1 MRMPT
6 RRAAIA
12 HSRTTWLADVRV
24 DFAMDAF
31 AKSLGLTWSEL
42 GAIAAAA
49 IAAAG
54 LLAALLWYLRR
65 SSSGEDESADHTAQ
79 LERRQLLLSC
89 GDVKVLADLAIQRH
103 MSDTAFF
110 QRFQE
115 QPCFG
120 VLLPHFSD
128 EFREHLAQKPKP
140 DRRANL
146 ATACRA
152 ECERLERLWQAR

>member
-1 MRMPT
+1 
-6 RRAAIA
+6 
-12 HSRTTWLADVRV
+12 
-24 DFAMDAF
+24 MDAF
-31 AKSLGLTWSEL
+31 AKWLGLTWSEL

-54 LLAALLWYLRR
+54 LLAALRWYLRR
-65 SSSGEDESADHTAQ
+65 PSNGEDESVEHAAQ
-79 LERRQLLLSC
+79 LERRQSLLSC
-89 GDVKVLADLAIQRH
+89 SDVKALADLAIQRH
-103 MSDTAFF
+103 MSDAIFL

-128 EFREHLAQKPKP
+128 EFREYLAQKLKP
-140 DRRANL
+140 DRRSNL
-146 ATACRA
+146 AIACRA

>member
-1 MRMPT
+1 ML
-6 RRAAIA
+6 AIG
-12 HSRTTWLADVRV
+12 V
-24 DFAMDAF
+24 
-31 AKSLGLTWSEL
+31 
-42 GAIAAAA
+42 AAA

-54 LLAALLWYLRR
+54 LLAVLSWYLRQA
-65 SSSGEDESADHTAQ
+65 SDGEDENLDHTAQ
-79 LERRQLLLSC
+79 PERRQLLLSC
-89 GDVKVLADLAIQRH
+89 GDVKALADLAIQRH
-103 MSDTAFF
+103 MSDAAFL

-128 EFREHLAQKPKP
+128 EFREQLVQKPKP

>member
-1 MRMPT
+1 
-6 RRAAIA
+6 
-12 HSRTTWLADVRV
+12 
-24 DFAMDAF
+24 MDAF
-31 AKSLGLTWSEL
+31 AKLLGVTWSQL
-42 GAIAAAA
+42 GAIAVAA
-49 IAAAG
+49 IAAAV
-54 LLAALLWYLRR
+54 LLAALRWYLRR
-65 SSSGEDESADHTAQ
+65 SSSDADENVDQTAH

-89 GDVKVLADLAIQRH
+89 GDTKALADLAIQRH
-103 MSDTAFF
+103 MSDTVFL

-120 VLLPHFSD
+120 LLLPHFSD

-152 ECERLERLWQAR
+152 ECERLERLWQIP

>member
-1 MRMPT
+1 
-6 RRAAIA
+6 
-12 HSRTTWLADVRV
+12 
-24 DFAMDAF
+24 MDAF
-31 AKSLGLTWSEL
+31 AKWLGLTWSEL

-54 LLAALLWYLRR
+54 LLAALSWYLRQL
-65 SSSGEDESADHTAQ
+65 SSGEDENDDRTAQ
-79 LERRQLLLSC
+79 LERQQLLLSC
-89 GDVKVLADLAIQRH
+89 GDVKALAGLAIQRH
-103 MSDTAFF
+103 MSDTAFL

-128 EFREHLAQKPKP
+128 EFREHLAQKHKP
-140 DRRANL
+140 DRHANL

-152 ECERLERLWQAR
+152 ECERLERLWQVR